1 MECVVNEMEERQLME
16 SQVYSSAWEAHQKEE
31 NFEEIPSPDKR
42 EFGLEG
48 SAGYEQF
55 LEE

>member
-1 MECVVNEMEERQLME
+1 MEERQLME